1 MKKTYRILGLI
12 CILFALSC
20 DLDKDLDNPNEVGPS
35 TADPSLLM
43 NGIQTDLA
51 LFFEKVAGHDNVT
64 TNGVDQ
70 LIRQRVMA
78 GGFTYPTAYLPQN
91 LDDTWQWAYQ
101 KVLVNIEAML
111 PLAEA
116 ANLTTHVGAGKIIKA
131 YVLMT
136 LVDVFGDVP
145 ATEAIKGSEGNL
157 NPVADPGASVY
168 AMAITLLD
176 EARVELAKPAA
187 TRGAAMAR
195 DIYYGPAG
203 SAAQITTQ
211 RAKWAAL
218 ANSLELK
225 AQLNMTAQPSMA
237 AAASSRIATL
247 LTEDLVDTDAEE
259 FTYKYGTAAVPA
271 TSQHPYYR
279 DTYRPVA
286 GSANGW
292 IGNHYLKKVFNGLVP
307 DGSVQDPR
315 WRYYFYR
322 QVGSLREA
330 LAIDPKSITCLNANA
345 QLTGIPAHYTSFY
358 GDLGQ
363 PLIFCAFDPG
373 FYGRDHGN
381 AEGRNPDAQVVTVP
395 GVYPVGGRVDTN
407 PTGAAGNPAF
417 RGFTQL
423 GQGANGSGILPIYMS
438 FFTDYM
444 KAEISLRL
452 NNDAAAAKTNL
463 TNAVNKSIN
472 RVRSFAVSKAQTL
485 PAGLEP
491 AQVIYVA
498 ALGAKYDAAT
508 TPAERL
514 QIVGDEYY
522 KALWGN
528 GLEAYNLYRR
538 TSTPNDLQP
547 MRAQPGTEGPFWRS
561 MIYPAVYAN
570 LNANA
575 PSNEG
580 KATRKVFWDGNPD
593 DLK

>member
-35 TADPSLLM
+35 TADPTLLM
-43 NGIQTDLA
+43 NGVQRDVA
-51 LFFEKVAGHDNVT
+51 SFFEKVAGHDRVNT
-64 TNGVDQ
+64 RGVDE
-70 LIRQRVMA
+70 LVRMRVLA
-78 GGFTYPTAYLPQN
+78 GGFTYPTAYSPQD

-101 KVLVNIEAML
+101 KVIVNIDAML
-111 PLAEA
+111 PLAEKG
-116 ANLTTHVGAGKIIKA
+116 NLTTHVGAGKILKA
-131 YVLMT
+131 YVLLT
-136 LVDVFGDVP
+136 LVDLFGDVP

-157 NPVADPGASVY
+157 NPSVDPGSSVY
-168 AMAITLLD
+168 AMAIALLG
-176 EARVELAKPAA
+176 EARTELAKTGTAIG
-187 TRGAAMAR
+187 GAMTR
-195 DIYYGPAG
+195 DIFYRSLGE
-203 SAAQITTQ
+203 TTAVQ
-211 RAKWAAL
+211 RDKWTAL

-225 AQLNMTAQPSMA
+225 AQLNMTAQPSLRA
-237 AAASSRIATL
+237 AATSRISTL
-247 LTEDLVDTDAEE
+247 LAENVLVDTDAEE

-271 TSQHPYYR
+271 TSRHPYYT

-286 GSANGW
+286 GSAAGW
-292 IGNHYLKKVFNGLVP
+292 IGNHFLKEVFNGLQV

-322 QVGSLREA
+322 QVGSLKEA
-330 LAIDPKSITCLNANA
+330 LVIDPKSITCLNANA

-358 GDLGQ
+358 NNQGS
-363 PLIFCAFDPG
+363 PLVFCAFDPG

-381 AEGRNPDAQVVTVP
+381 AEGRNPDAQVVVAP

-407 PTGAAGNPAF
+407 PTGAAGNPAY

-423 GQGANGSGILPIYMS
+423 GQGANGAGILPIYMS
-438 FFTDYM
+438 FFTDFM
-444 KAEISLRL
+444 KAEAILRL
-452 NNDAAAAKTNL
+452 GVAGDAKQAML
-463 TNAVNKSIN
+463 DGVNKSIN
-472 RVRSFAVSKAQTL
+472 RVRAFAVSKAQTL

-498 ALGAKYDAAT
+498 ALGAAYDAST
-508 TPAERL
+508 DKLDVTSK
-514 QIVGDEYY
+514 EYY

-538 TSTPNDLQP
+538 TSSPKNLQP
-547 MRAQPGTEGPFWRS
+547 MRAQPGTEGAFWRS
-561 MIYPAVYAN
+561 IIYPAVFAN